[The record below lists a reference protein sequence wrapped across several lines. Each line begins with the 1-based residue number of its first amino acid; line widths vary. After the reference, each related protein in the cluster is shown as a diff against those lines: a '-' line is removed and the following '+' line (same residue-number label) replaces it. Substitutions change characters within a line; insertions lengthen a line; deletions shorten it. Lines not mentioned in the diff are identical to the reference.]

1 MVVALV
7 LLALASACSRS
18 AALPARAL
26 RRRHPGA
33 WSAAMMLDRVHRMTS
48 KTLAIVDKDSKRQ
61 GPV

>member
-26 RRRHPGA
+26 KRRHSRA
-33 WSAAMMLDRVHRMTS
+33 RSALMVLNRKA
-48 KTLAIVDKDSKRQ
+48 A
-61 GPV
+61 